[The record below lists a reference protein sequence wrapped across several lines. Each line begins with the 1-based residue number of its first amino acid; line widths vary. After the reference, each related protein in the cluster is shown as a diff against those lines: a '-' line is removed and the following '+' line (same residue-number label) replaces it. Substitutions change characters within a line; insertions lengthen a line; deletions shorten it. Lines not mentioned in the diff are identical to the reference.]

1 MTDLD
6 GRHRDAD
13 GRISQKRAD
22 TKLGTLR
29 KDYPNL
35 APGKPGST
43 SLGTLRSSTGKSLS
57 QMVKPAKSR

>member
-13 GRISQKRAD
+13 GRISQRRAD

-29 KDYPNL
+29 KDY
-35 APGKPGST
+35 AIW
-43 SLGTLRSSTGKSLS
+43 RR
-57 QMVKPAKSR
+57 VRPA